1 MTLRR
6 NKTIFFSVRRDTN
19 LPASDLDVVN
29 VLLKDINVQAVGCV
43 NIVKTR
49 LAVLNSIRSILPY
62 YRPHVTIVKMRI

>member
-1 MTLRR
+1 MTLKRD
-6 NKTIFFSVRRDTN
+6 KTIFFSVGRDTN
-19 LPASDLDVVN
+19 LPASDVEN
-29 VLLKDINVQAVGCV
+29 VPLKDINVQAVGCV